1 MGVKGVEHYFYGPR
15 LHKYLKELNEN
26 CFSKFDAFTV
36 GECQGTG
43 IEMSKLMT
51 GDYRNELSVVF
62 SFDHVENPGKKR
74 FSVYKYDLRPMAKEL
89 VKWQLNYGNHCWPT
103 VFVENHDL
111 TRMTS
116 KVCPEGYF
124 RDEMSKLLAVLQM
137 TFKGVPF
144 IYQGQELGMTNA
156 NFGSMEDIRDVEA
169 INYYKELTDKGVA
182 PGEAFRD
189 IRNGTRDNGRTP
201 MCWTSEKNAGFTT
214 GTPWIKVIDGYEKI
228 NAEVE
233 DKDAN
238 SVLNFYR
245 KMTKLRHENSTLV
258 YGEFRLAKE
267 KWNDVLTYY
276 RTDENGTFFV
286 ELNLTAKIQKKPVCT
301 NGFTLVATNVSAK
314 RSEELVP
321 FEANVYK
328 LR

>member
-1 MGVKGVEHYFYGPR
+1 
-15 LHKYLKELNEN
+15 
-26 CFSKFDAFTV
+26 
-36 GECQGTG
+36 
-43 IEMSKLMT
+43 MSKLMT
-51 GDYRNELSVVF
+51 GDYRKELSVVF

-89 VKWQLNYGNHCWPT
+89 VNWQLNYGNHCWPT

-111 TRMTS
+111 TRMAS
-116 KVCPEGYF
+116 KVCPEGYY
-124 RDEMSKLLAVLQM
+124 REEMSKLLAVMQM

-169 INYYKELTDKGVA
+169 INYYKELTDNGA
-182 PGEAFRD
+182 SPGEAFRV
-189 IRNGTRDNGRTP
+189 IKAGTRDNGRTP
-201 MCWTSEKNAGFTT
+201 MCWTNEKNAGFTT
-214 GTPWIKVIDGYEKI
+214 GTPWIQVIDGYEKI

-258 YGEFRLAKE
+258 YGDFRLTHKNW
-267 KWNDVLTYY
+267 KDVLSYY
-276 RTDENGTFFV
+276 RTDENGTFYV

-301 NGFTLVATNVSAK
+301 NGFELVVTNVSAK
-314 RSEELVP
+314 RTDELVP